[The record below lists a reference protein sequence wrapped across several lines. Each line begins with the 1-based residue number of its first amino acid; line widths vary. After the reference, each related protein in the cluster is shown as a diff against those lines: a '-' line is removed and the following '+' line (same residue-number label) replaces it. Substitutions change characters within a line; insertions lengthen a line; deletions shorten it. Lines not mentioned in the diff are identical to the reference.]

1 MLSISLFL
9 NKVVQD
15 INLHML
21 WNYFVSLKGIP
32 QEALFYMLYEGK
44 THLIMK
50 FYFLLWR
57 LAAIVCSC
65 YQDESVHMR
74 WRGTYAAPLMR
85 NTEGAGKVK
94 ALTHVCL
101 LVPDS
106 K

>member
-1 MLSISLFL
+1 MYFFLKVKKKKKIRSCKMLSISLFL

-50 FYFLLWR
+50 FYFLL
-57 LAAIVCSC
+57 
-65 YQDESVHMR
+65 
-74 WRGTYAAPLMR
+74 
-85 NTEGAGKVK
+85 
-94 ALTHVCL
+94 
-101 LVPDS
+101 
-106 K
+106 